1 MKRISAA
8 AVLICAAGLAPIPS
22 QSDEPATP
30 AEVQQQARKTIET
43 GCQNCHGVRGDST
56 SPTFPRL
63 NGQPAEYLVNELKDF
78 RDHKRT
84 DPHAQ
89 AYMWGMAAT
98 LDDTQIDALAKY
110 YSGQTPTAPQ
120 TGGALA
126 AEGKK
131 IFLEGAPAQNIPPC
145 QACHGEHGEGN
156 GQFPRLA
163 GQHAGYLTTQLESF
177 RTLLRE
183 NDIMHANTKD
193 MTDTQIE
200 AIVSYL
206 AND

>member
-1 MKRISAA
+1 MQKLTTAA
-8 AVLICAAGLAPIPS
+8 IVLATCAIAGPLQS
-22 QSDEPATP
+22 Q
-30 AEVQQQARKTIET
+30 ET
-43 GCQNCHGVRGDST
+43 GSNAPSREVMTKITMVCQDCHGMKGDSI

-63 NGQPAEYLVNELKDF
+63 NGQQAEYVAGQLKNF
-78 RDHKRT
+78 RDHKRS
-84 DPHAQ
+84 DPHAR

-98 LDDTQIDALAKY
+98 LDDVLIEGLAHY
-110 YSGQTPTAPQ
+110 YASQTPTQPQ
-120 TGGALA
+120 SGGALA

-131 IFLEGAPAQNIPPC
+131 IYTDGVAAQNIPPC

-163 GQHAGYLTTQLESF
+163 GQHAAYLTAQLDSF
-177 RTLLRE
+177 RSLLRE